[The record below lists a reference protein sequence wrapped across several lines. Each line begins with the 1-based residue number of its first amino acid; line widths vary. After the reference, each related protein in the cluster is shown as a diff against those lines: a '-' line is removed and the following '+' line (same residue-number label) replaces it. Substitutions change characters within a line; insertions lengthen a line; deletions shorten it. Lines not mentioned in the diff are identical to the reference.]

1 MEKLISKIIS
11 VETDLRY
18 EGTEFETEEKRG
30 YRVYESHPL
39 AKITKGA
46 MPGDMNLHLGS
57 YKVIDFNDGE
67 FGSLIPVLYC
77 VTTSEDNLCR
87 FVCGL
92 DLINDGRVWVGIGED
107 NYFDSVDEAM
117 AFVQKNTG
125 KDCIIF
131 LEEKMPF

>member
-1 MEKLISKIIS
+1 MEKLISKIVS
-11 VETDLRY
+11 VEIDLLDA
-18 EGTEFETEEKRG
+18 GTECEREEKRG
-30 YRVYESHPL
+30 YKVYESHPL
-39 AKITKGA
+39 AKIIQGVA
-46 MPGDMNLHLGS
+46 PGDISLYLGS
-57 YKVIDFNDGE
+57 YKVKDFNDGE

-92 DLINDGRVWVGIGED
+92 DLIDDGRVWVGIGED
-107 NYFDSVDEAM
+107 NYFDSVNEAM
-117 AFVQKNTG
+117 DFVQKHIG